1 MRGQKIG
8 VRKLTAR
15 GKERLDNECFTV
27 AAIAAATVVILF
39 AGKDDIRRFHH
50 MRSM

>member
-1 MRGQKIG
+1 MKRI
-8 VRKLTAR
+8 
-15 GKERLDNECFTV
+15 TV
-27 AAIAAATVVILF
+27 AVLAAATVVILF

>member
-1 MRGQKIG
+1 MHRGTG
-8 VRKLTAR
+8 VRQLTAR
-15 GKERLDNECFTV
+15 GKERLDMKRFTV
-27 AAIAAATVVILF
+27 AAIAAATIVILF

>member
-1 MRGQKIG
+1 MKR
-8 VRKLTAR
+8 
-15 GKERLDNECFTV
+15 FTV

-39 AGKDDIRRFHH
+39 AGKDDIRRFQR

>member
-1 MRGQKIG
+1 MKRI
-8 VRKLTAR
+8 
-15 GKERLDNECFTV
+15 TV
-27 AAIAAATVVILF
+27 AAIAAATIVILV